1 MVQLSGTSIKGTQ
14 EAAEVPVGLAVCLPQ
29 ITGSLST
36 ARRAVTALGFS
47 IKAGWGELGTE
58 WIRAGGPGLFQKGA
72 VGQHTCARTAGP

>member
-47 IKAGWGELGTE
+47 IKAG
-58 WIRAGGPGLFQKGA
+58 
-72 VGQHTCARTAGP
+72 